1 MMVIDLYYSLPRYQS
16 NSRKSKSFSNNFIIY
31 YMLILVEI
39 RYKYIIVLIW
49 WNNYILGY
57 LYILVENP
65 KKKFIQSHLHK
76 VFN

>member
-39 RYKYIIVLIW
+39 RYKYIIVLI
-49 WNNYILGY
+49 
-57 LYILVENP
+57 
-65 KKKFIQSHLHK
+65 
-76 VFN
+76 